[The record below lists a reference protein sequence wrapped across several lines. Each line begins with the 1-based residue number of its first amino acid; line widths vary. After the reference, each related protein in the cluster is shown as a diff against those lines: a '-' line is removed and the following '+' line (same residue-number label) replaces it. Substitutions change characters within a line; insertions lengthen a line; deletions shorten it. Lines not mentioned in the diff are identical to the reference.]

1 VWLTILIDFCSIDPS
16 TNHVEKTRT
25 ILSVLYN
32 YIDFECL
39 CRYKTLCN
47 YSLLM
52 RSMLYNFFKHWKKV
66 GYNWLIIFQYYYLN
80 SKILLFWNFWK
91 FWTFKFLYFFFL
103 ILKYFEILNNFEIG
117 GDIWMRIYMRKHE
130 VYNFIVAC

>member
-1 VWLTILIDFCSIDPS
+1 MIDFCSIDPS

-103 ILKYFEILNNFEIG
+103 NFEIFWNFLNFLKFWIILKLAG
-117 GDIWMRIYMRKHE
+117 IFECESIWGNMRFTILL
-130 VYNFIVAC
+130 